1 MKLSEAELWCRK
13 NSHPFNSH
21 FCFVVDVYWIVLP
34 RAKKSEISSAALTVS
49 MCARFVLI
57 PIEIATE
64 FPFLFIYVSWSRA
77 KSFILL
83 MKSAREKM
91 WKSNKPKYV
100 RAKFKF
106 YLFCTWCLIWDK
118 NFIHQHNKKSSA
130 YFFLPSHSTSLPI
143 I

>member
-1 MKLSEAELWCRK
+1 MKRNFAVEKILIHSIHIFVLLLMFIELYSRV
-13 NSHPFNSH
+13 P
-21 FCFVVDVYWIVLP
+21 
-34 RAKKSEISSAALTVS
+34 KKSEISSAALTVS

-91 WKSNKPKYV
+91 WESNKPKYV

-106 YLFCTWCLIWDK
+106 YLFCTWCLIWDEH
-118 NFIHQHNKKSSA
+118 FIHQHNKKSSA
-130 YFFLPSHSTSLPI
+130 YFFYHLTLHHCR
-143 I
+143 